1 MHDQVQPLGLDIV
14 AVSLDID
21 PEMARP
27 FTDKAPHLRS
37 LVDTEHVTTEALGFT
52 NVPVALWVDEA
63 GVIVRGPESA
73 SVERSALKDM
83 VIDESWPERLKVQL
97 SVAQAIPSDPDG
109 YRNAVIDWARNG
121 GDSRFVLSE
130 SEVLSRMEGRDPAQA
145 EAVAAFELGQHLY
158 HRAGGGPAGVTA
170 AREWWQR
177 AHDLDPDNWTYK
189 RQAWTLVTS
198 VDGKAPDL
206 LQGPNDVF
214 TGNWLDDVVASGGG
228 EAYLIDPR
236 LES

>member
-1 MHDQVQPLGLDIV
+1 V

-27 FTDKAPHLRS
+27 FSDTAPRLVSLIDTKHL
-37 LVDTEHVTTEALGFT
+37 TTEAFGFT
-52 NVPVALWVDEA
+52 NVPLALWVDE
-63 GVIVRGPESA
+63 GGTVVRGPESA

-83 VIDESWPERLKVQL
+83 EIDDSWPDRLKFQL
-97 SVAQAIPSDPDG
+97 AVAQAIPSDPRT

-121 GDSRFVLSE
+121 PDSPFALSE
-130 SEVLSRMEGRDPAQA
+130 AEVLSRMSGRDPSEA
-145 EAVAAFELGQHLY
+145 EAVAAFELGQYLY
-158 HRAGGGPAGVTA
+158 HQAGGGTEGVRA
-170 AREWWQR
+170 ARNWWQR

-198 VDGKAPDL
+198 VAGKAPDL

-214 TGNWLDDVVASGGG
+214 TGNWLDDVVAGGGG
-228 EAYLIDPR
+228 ETYVIDPR
-236 LES
+236 LEPQ